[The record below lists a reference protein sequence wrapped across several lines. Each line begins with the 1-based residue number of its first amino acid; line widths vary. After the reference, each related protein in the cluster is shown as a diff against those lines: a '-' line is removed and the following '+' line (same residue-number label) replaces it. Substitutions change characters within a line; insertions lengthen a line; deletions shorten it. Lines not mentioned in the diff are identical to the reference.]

1 VLTIYESVLGRTW
14 VHFASGRP
22 GSKESRKPARACAYS
37 PSRWDRVLAMR
48 QGTAPVAARK
58 PGSAGEE
65 PRRRRAGGEVRRLL
79 ISTAQRMFVEKGY
92 ANTTTRLL
100 AEEAGVSEALL
111 FRHFKTKDNLF
122 RQAIAEPFAEVL
134 SNYVQQYDPRLPA
147 ADFQAGLYKILRDNR
162 GTVMAL
168 FSAELFESE
177 FADGEVLAPL
187 EKVMDG
193 LEDVLRRDVE
203 YFRLENIDT
212 YVSARLC
219 FAMTLS
225 LAIFDGWIFPTKSK
239 KPSKQRLIDELLVQL
254 VHGLAH
260 HPPAESGS
268 AQLFQRDDPRA
279 GGQG

>member
-1 VLTIYESVLGRTW
+1 MSER
-14 VHFASGRP
+14 
-22 GSKESRKPARACAYS
+22 
-37 PSRWDRVLAMR
+37 
-48 QGTAPVAARK
+48 TAPVAVRE
-58 PGSAGEE
+58 PPSEE
-65 PRRRRAGGEVRRLL
+65 GRPRRRRAGGEVRRLL
-79 ISTAQRMFVEKGY
+79 ISTAQTMFVEKGY

-122 RQAIAEPFAEVL
+122 RQSIAEPFAEVL
-134 SNYVQQYDPRLPA
+134 SNYVQQYDPRRPA

-177 FADGEVLAPL
+177 FAFGEVLAPL

-193 LEDVLRRDVE
+193 LEDILKRDVE
-203 YFRLENIDT
+203 YFHLENIDT

-219 FAMTLS
+219 FAMALS
-225 LAIFDGWIFPTKSK
+225 LGIFGGWLFPTKSK
-239 KPSKQRLIDELLVQL
+239 RPSTQRLIDEMLVQL

-260 HPPAESGS
+260 HPTAEAGS
-268 AQLFQRDDPRA
+268 AGLFRRDAPPA
-279 GGQG
+279 AKHG